1 MNRGIYA
8 TANGMIAGQQLLD
21 AIAQNLANA
30 STVGYKRDGLTFQD
44 ALIRTLRADGGTG
57 AVIGDLGSG
66 SHEVGRFTDFT
77 PGPIQRTGN
86 HLDVAIRTREGAFA
100 VQTPDGVR
108 YTRDGSFTRSSDG
121 QLVTQAGF
129 PVLDSQGRPIALPD
143 GESIVIGPDG
153 AVTVGDQEI
162 AVLGVFEGSFA
173 KIGNTLFTSS
183 DARPLTAP
191 SLEPESVEGSNVDT
205 LHSMIQ
211 MIELNRTFEMAQ
223 RSIIQQDELTQKLIQ
238 SLSNPG

>member
-8 TANGMIAGQQLLD
+8 TANGMIAGQQMLD
-21 AIAQNLANA
+21 SIAQNLANA
-30 STVGYKRDGLTFQD
+30 STTGYKRDGISFQD

-57 AVIGDLGSG
+57 PVLGELGSG
-66 SHEVGRFTDFT
+66 AKEVGRYTDFA

-86 HLDVAIRTREGAFA
+86 PLDVAIKTREGAFA

-108 YTRDGSFTRSSDG
+108 YTRDGSFTRSADG
-121 QLVTQAGF
+121 QLVTQSGF
-129 PVLDSQGRPIALPD
+129 SVLDSQGRPIALPD
-143 GESIVIGPDG
+143 GEALAIGPNG
-153 AVTVGDQEI
+153 AITAGDQEI
-162 AVLGVFEGSFA
+162 ATLGVFEGSFT
-173 KIGNTLFTSS
+173 KIGNTLFAGS
-183 DARPLTAP
+183 DSKPVASP
-191 SLEPESVEGSNVDT
+191 SLEPEAIEGSNVDT

-211 MIELNRTFEMAQ
+211 MIEINRTFELSQ